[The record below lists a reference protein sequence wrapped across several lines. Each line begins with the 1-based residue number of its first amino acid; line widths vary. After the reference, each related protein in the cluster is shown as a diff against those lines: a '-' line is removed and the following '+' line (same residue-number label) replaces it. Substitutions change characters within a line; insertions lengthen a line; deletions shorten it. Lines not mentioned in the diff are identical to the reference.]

1 MPNSSPL
8 PYYLDPAG
16 LDVFLRR
23 ALEADIGAGDVTTLA
38 TVDAHSEVTAA
49 FVARE
54 TGIVAGLYLA
64 ARVFA
69 LLDHATRI
77 SWSYMDGEGMQ
88 PGDTLGT
95 ICGRAHTILK
105 GERLALNLVHRM
117 SGIATAT
124 HLLARAAHPVRV
136 RDTRKTAPGLNLLDK
151 WAVRIGGGEN
161 HRLGLYDRM
170 LVKDNHVTAA
180 GGIAP
185 AIRLAC
191 EYRDRHAPGMLVEV
205 EVRTHAELLEALA
218 TGGFQELL
226 LDNMVTVSA
235 EGAVDTSRLSAAVA
249 QIGGRY
255 TTEASGNVTP
265 HTARAI
271 AFTGVDYVSCGAL
284 THSVRAM
291 DIALEFL
298 HGNDNG
304 N

>member
-8 PYYLDPAG
+8 PYYLDPVD

-23 ALEADIGAGDVTTLA
+23 LLEADIGAGDVTTLA
-38 TVDAHSEVTAA
+38 VVDSHSEATAA
-49 FVARE
+49 FMARE
-54 TGIVAGLYLA
+54 PGIAAGLYLA

-69 LLDHATRI
+69 LLDSATKI
-77 SWSYMDGEGMQ
+77 SWSYMDGEGLQ

-95 ICGRAHTILK
+95 ICGRARTILK
-105 GERLALNLVHRM
+105 GERLALNLLQRM

-124 HLLARAAHPVRV
+124 HLLARVVHPVRV

-161 HRLGLYDRM
+161 HRMGLYDRM
-170 LVKDNHVTAA
+170 LVKDNHIAAA

-191 EYRDRHAPGMLVEV
+191 EYRDRHSPGMIVEV
-205 EVRTHAELLEALA
+205 EVRTHEELLEALA

-226 LDNMVTVSA
+226 LDNMVAVSA
-235 EGAVDTSRLSAAVA
+235 EGAVDASRLSAAVA
-249 QIGGRY
+249 RIGGRY

-265 HTARAI
+265 HTAQAI
-271 AFTGVDYVSCGAL
+271 ALTGVEYVSCGAL
-284 THSVRAM
+284 THSVHAM

-298 HGNDNG
+298 QRNNHGN
-304 N
+304 